1 MQLAFKNWAPLT
13 KFITKT
19 DGTTIDGAE
28 NVDLVMPMYN
38 PTEYSSNFLKQQNPM
53 VLFKRWSK

>member
-53 VLFKRWSK
+53 VLFKR